1 MWLFWRKI
9 APLEKKTTKTD
20 SNKNVRQK
28 KGVAFPVHD
37 NYG

>member
-1 MWLFWRKI
+1 VVV
-9 APLEKKTTKTD
+9 LEKNCTTGKKTTKTD